1 MGVIDWSILAVLLVF
16 SFMGFRK
23 GIAGAVV
30 QLAGAIL
37 AFLLVGHY
45 YPLLANQLMLKYG
58 HGKTLSTIIAIV
70 LILTLVVVVVRFV
83 IWILDRF
90 IKALNLGWL
99 NRSLGAVL
107 GFLNGL
113 ILVIIFTVLMDYM
126 PNLAAPLKDGE
137 KHRVYVGVEQL
148 KEDLFAKLNL
158 QNRIK
163 YIKMP
168 EFLKNR
174 ETEAE

>member
-1 MGVIDWSILAVLLVF
+1 MGVIDWSILAVLLIFAIV
-16 SFMGFRK
+16 GFRR
-23 GIAGAVV
+23 GLAGAVV
-30 QLAGAIL
+30 QFAGAIL
-37 AFLLVGHY
+37 AFFLVGHY

-58 HGKTLSTIIAIV
+58 HGKTLSTFIAIL
-70 LILTLVVVVVRFV
+70 LILILIVVILRFV

-90 IKALNLGWL
+90 IQACNLSWL
-99 NRSLGAVL
+99 NRVLGALL
-107 GFLNGL
+107 GFANGL
-113 ILVIIFTVLMDYM
+113 ILVIILSVMMDYM
-126 PNLAAPLKDGE
+126 PKVSEPLKDGE

-158 QNRIK
+158 KNRMK

-174 ETEAE
+174 DSAAQ

>member
-107 GFLNGL
+107 GFLKN
-113 ILVIIFTVLMDYM
+113 TVC
-126 PNLAAPLKDGE
+126 
-137 KHRVYVGVEQL
+137 
-148 KEDLFAKLNL
+148 
-158 QNRIK
+158 
-163 YIKMP
+163 
-168 EFLKNR
+168 
-174 ETEAE
+174 T

>member
-16 SFMGFRK
+16 TIIGFRR
-23 GIAGAVV
+23 GLAGAVV
-30 QLAGAIL
+30 QFAGAIL
-37 AFLLVGHY
+37 AFFLVGHY

-58 HGKTLSTIIAIV
+58 HGKNLSTFISIL
-70 LILTLVVVVVRFV
+70 LILILIIVVLRFV

-90 IKALNLGWL
+90 IKACNLSWL
-99 NRSLGAVL
+99 NRGLGAAL

-113 ILVIIFTVLMDYM
+113 ILVIIFTIFMDYM
-126 PNLAAPLKDGE
+126 PKISDPLKDGE

-158 QNRIK
+158 KNRMK

-174 ETEAE
+174 ESEDK

>member
-1 MGVIDWSILAVLLVF
+1 
-16 SFMGFRK
+16 
-23 GIAGAVV
+23 
-30 QLAGAIL
+30 
-37 AFLLVGHY
+37 
-45 YPLLANQLMLKYG
+45 
-58 HGKTLSTIIAIV
+58 
-70 LILTLVVVVVRFV
+70 VVVVVRFV